1 MQALIQ
7 GVCVCVCD
15 HISHKLLRPL
25 QILHSQNKTTSDPS
39 QGMLN
44 DHLLLRAETG
54 TALGLSGE
62 AICEASERTCVQVP
76 TPRYPR
82 VGTLKATH
90 TKLLDPTHPAGLD
103 QLSQSCLPV

>member
-7 GVCVCVCD
+7 GVCVCVCV
-15 HISHKLLRPL
+15 HISHKLLPPL

-44 DHLLLRAETG
+44 DHSLLLRAETG

-62 AICEASERTCVQVP
+62 AICGGLVRGPVC
-76 TPRYPR
+76 RYPPP
-82 VGTLKATH
+82 ATPGWGHSKLH
-90 TKLLDPTHPAGLD
+90 TVNSWTQHTQPGWT
-103 QLSQSCLPV
+103 S